1 MSGRTEL
8 VVEGTPTRHLIASV
22 REAWFFRATILAF
35 AERDIRVKYKQSV
48 LGIAWAV
55 IQPLAF
61 MVVFT
66 LTIGRIADVAT
77 GDVPYAAF
85 SLSALVPW
93 TFLSTAVS
101 FGANG
106 VLSDA
111 AMVRR
116 VYFPREVP
124 VLAAV
129 AGTSV
134 DFVIGLILFALIGP
148 FLGAHVSAWW
158 LLTPVL
164 FVLLASLATAA
175 AIPLAAM
182 NVYYRDFRFALP
194 FALQLWLFASPVAY
208 PLSVVSPELSVPLCG
223 AEPGGRDLGLLLS
236 GVGSGHGTELGVSRC
251 ERVGDPRHRGARICA
266 IQAPRAE
273 LRGRDLRWLTRSGSR
288 RSRSVTRVAGPRA
301 RSPATH
307 RCVTTSR
314 RSASA

>member
-1 MSGRTEL
+1 M
-8 VVEGTPTRHLIASV
+8 
-22 REAWFFRATILAF
+22 
-35 AERDIRVKYKQSV
+35 
-48 LGIAWAV
+48 
-55 IQPLAF
+55 IQPLGF

-93 TFLSTAVS
+93 TFLSTAVA

-158 LLTPVL
+158 FFVPVL
-164 FVLLASLATAA
+164 FVLLASLAVAA

-194 FALQLWLFASPVAY
+194 FALQAVVVRLAGRLPALGRFA
-208 PLSVVSPELSVPLCG
+208 ELSVPLCSPESG
-223 AEPGGRDLGLLLS
+223 SRDLGFLLS
-236 GVGSGHGTELGVSRC
+236 GVGSGHGTELGIPWR
-251 ERVGDPRHRGARICA
+251 ERVGDRLHRRARIWA
-266 IQAPRAE
+266 LQAPRAE

-288 RSRSVTRVAGPRA
+288 R
-301 RSPATH
+301 
-307 RCVTTSR
+307 
-314 RSASA
+314 

>member
-1 MSGRTEL
+1 MNSQKRIEL
-8 VVEGTPTRHLIASV
+8 VIDGAPARRLGSALVEVWAFRGTIR
-22 REAWFFRATILAF
+22 AF

-48 LGIAWAV
+48 LGVAWAV
-55 IQPLAF
+55 IQPLGF
-61 MVVFT
+61 MAVFT

-93 TFLSTAVS
+93 TFLSTGVS

-134 DFVIGLILFALIGP
+134 DFGIGLMLFALIGP
-148 FLGAHVSAWW
+148 FLGAHVSVWW

-208 PLSVVSPELSVPLCG
+208 PLSVVSPDYRSLYVTLNPAAGILDSFSAVL
-223 AEPGGRDLGLLLS
+223 AGG
-236 GVGSGHGTELGVSRC
+236 TAPNWAYLGVSGLGTLVIGVLGYALFKGL
-251 ERVGDPRHRGARICA
+251 EPNFADVI
-266 IQAPRAE
+266 
-273 LRGRDLRWLTRSGSR
+273 
-288 RSRSVTRVAGPRA
+288 
-301 RSPATH
+301 
-307 RCVTTSR
+307 
-314 RSASA
+314 

>member
-1 MSGRTEL
+1 M
-8 VVEGTPTRHLIASV
+8 
-22 REAWFFRATILAF
+22 FRSTVLAF

-61 MVVFT
+61 MLVFT

-134 DFVIGLILFALIGP
+134 DFVIGLLLFALIGP

-164 FVLLASLATAA
+164 FVLLAALSTAA

-208 PLSVVSPELSVPLCG
+208 PLSVVSPDYRSLYVALNPAAGILDSFSAVL
-223 AEPGGRDLGLLLS
+223 AA
-236 GVGSGHGTELGVSRC
+236 GTAPNWAYLGVSVLGTLVIGVLGYLLFKRL
-251 ERVGDPRHRGARICA
+251 EPNFADVI
-266 IQAPRAE
+266 
-273 LRGRDLRWLTRSGSR
+273 
-288 RSRSVTRVAGPRA
+288 
-301 RSPATH
+301 
-307 RCVTTSR
+307 
-314 RSASA
+314 